1 MLESVDLR
9 PRLRKAL
16 CASGGAAGAAGG
28 AEVRALAAAE
38 RSVSGCKLLCQVLAA
53 TTDAK
58 AIDAMHLDA
67 PGASP
72 PPPPRILCSLARW
85 MGEAL
90 EEGHN
95 ELLQFCLVALLR
107 ANSTAEQRWAAGLGS
122 AVRQLHEHACNSVR
136 DFARR
141 LTAQFRTDDMRHDDV
156 AAALLKRCVLV
167 QLEAARAAEEEAA
180 RAAEQQA
187 AGAIAQ
193 LEEAACRD
201 AQEAAPAAEQQA
213 VGAIAQLEE
222 ATCRDAQEA
231 APATE
236 QQAAG
241 ALAQLEEAA
250 CRDAQ
255 EAALAVEQQAAGAL
269 AQLEEAACRDAQE
282 AAPAAE
288 QQAAGALAQLEGA
301 ARADEQEAAP
311 AAEQQA
317 ADAANGGALA
327 DVEMQDADAGAAN
340 LGAVAD
346 SVALAPEAA
355 ASAPVDGVGRAGDVG
370 QAGVPSHG
378 GALSALVS
386 VAAAAVAK
394 PKLPKPLKPPKPF
407 TQTAWR
413 VVARRYGR
421 EFAGHELAHRS
432 GVLKT
437 KTRAVAYAKR
447 IRQNYPAFKA
457 WREKFPKDDEPLPWD
472 SASLGDEGNEE
483 EVTIMLEEVPAD
495 EFRLVLAMATVMPDA
510 TQKAWRVVARRHGRS
525 IAGRTLDHRSVV
537 FLSEEPAVAYAK
549 HIRQNYPTF
558 EPWLDEFPND
568 DEPLPWDSARL
579 GNSDNDA
586 DVGITLEEVPPEEL
600 RLAEIPQKQKKPKP
614 PKPPKPPKEP
624 KPKKVKPWWQAH
636 KFVKVRGGVGKVRA
650 TALESIGINSLA
662 KVAQQRAPDDVLRR
676 IMRANDNKACT
687 WSYEALYAAASEAR
701 AMMAAA
707 QKTAEETVQNAAG
720 PT

>member
-1 MLESVDLR
+1 
-9 PRLRKAL
+9 
-16 CASGGAAGAAGG
+16 
-28 AEVRALAAAE
+28 
-38 RSVSGCKLLCQVLAA
+38 
-53 TTDAK
+53 
-58 AIDAMHLDA
+58 
-67 PGASP
+67 
-72 PPPPRILCSLARW
+72 
-85 MGEAL
+85 
-90 EEGHN
+90 
-95 ELLQFCLVALLR
+95 
-107 ANSTAEQRWAAGLGS
+107 
-122 AVRQLHEHACNSVR
+122 
-136 DFARR
+136 
-141 LTAQFRTDDMRHDDV
+141 
-156 AAALLKRCVLV
+156 
-167 QLEAARAAEEEAA
+167 
-180 RAAEQQA
+180 
-187 AGAIAQ
+187 
-193 LEEAACRD
+193 
-201 AQEAAPAAEQQA
+201 
-213 VGAIAQLEE
+213 
-222 ATCRDAQEA
+222 
-231 APATE
+231 
-236 QQAAG
+236 
-241 ALAQLEEAA
+241 
-250 CRDAQ
+250 
-255 EAALAVEQQAAGAL
+255 
-269 AQLEEAACRDAQE
+269 
-282 AAPAAE
+282 
-288 QQAAGALAQLEGA
+288 
-301 ARADEQEAAP
+301 
-311 AAEQQA
+311 
-317 ADAANGGALA
+317 
-327 DVEMQDADAGAAN
+327 
-340 LGAVAD
+340 
-346 SVALAPEAA
+346 
-355 ASAPVDGVGRAGDVG
+355 
-370 QAGVPSHG
+370 
-378 GALSALVS
+378 
-386 VAAAAVAK
+386 VAK

-676 IMRANDNKACT
+676 IMRTNDNKACT

-707 QKTAEETVQNAAG
+707 QKTAEETVRNAAG

>member
-201 AQEAAPAAEQQA
+201 AQEAA
-213 VGAIAQLEE
+213 
-222 ATCRDAQEA
+222 
-231 APATE
+231 
-236 QQAAG
+236 
-241 ALAQLEEAA
+241 
-250 CRDAQ
+250 
-255 EAALAVEQQAAGAL
+255 LAVEQQAAGAL
-269 AQLEEAACRDAQE
+269 AQLEGAARADEQE

-301 ARADEQEAAP
+301 ARADEQEAVP

>member
-213 VGAIAQLEE
+213 
-222 ATCRDAQEA
+222 
-231 APATE
+231 
-236 QQAAG
+236 
-241 ALAQLEEAA
+241 
-250 CRDAQ
+250 
-255 EAALAVEQQAAGAL
+255 
-269 AQLEEAACRDAQE
+269 
-282 AAPAAE
+282 
-288 QQAAGALAQLEGA
+288 AGALAQLEGA

-370 QAGVPSHG
+370 QAGVPSQG

>member
-201 AQEAAPAAEQQA
+201 AQEAA
-213 VGAIAQLEE
+213 
-222 ATCRDAQEA
+222 
-231 APATE
+231 
-236 QQAAG
+236 
-241 ALAQLEEAA
+241 
-250 CRDAQ
+250 
-255 EAALAVEQQAAGAL
+255 LAV
-269 AQLEEAACRDAQE
+269 
-282 AAPAAE
+282 E

-301 ARADEQEAAP
+301 ARADEQEAVP

-355 ASAPVDGVGRAGDVG
+355 ASVPVDGVGRAGDVG